1 MQYRLTRQAEKAIE
15 YARDIAEELQH
26 DYVGTEHLM
35 LGLIR
40 SSEGLASQILRQNE
54 VTEAQVLRLI
64 EQLINDSDG
73 VMGEVADYT
82 PRARRVLECSSREA
96 LRLNQ
101 TRIGTEHLL
110 IFRNQQVDGFFL
122 CHETRPLFLFLITQN
137 GLRPVPGG
145 PHTGKSQTL
154 HRPGAAGCPH
164 RQGPQTRP

>member
-82 PRARRVLECSSREA
+82 P
-96 LRLNQ
+96 
-101 TRIGTEHLL
+101 
-110 IFRNQQVDGFFL
+110 
-122 CHETRPLFLFLITQN
+122 
-137 GLRPVPGG
+137 
-145 PHTGKSQTL
+145 
-154 HRPGAAGCPH
+154 
-164 RQGPQTRP
+164 